1 MKTKK
6 IVAIIIMLLIITM
19 NFITTVSATINPDDY
34 RPEALTPSDYQK
46 PFEFAKTILTALVTL
61 GVVVCFVAIIYLGIK
76 YMVGSVEE
84 KAEYKKTMIPIIVG
98 MIMLIC
104 TSTFIS
110 IIYSVV
116 SQLNDQF

>member
-6 IVAIIIMLLIITM
+6 IVAIIILLLIITM
-19 NFITTVSATINPDDY
+19 SSITTVNATINPDDY
-34 RPEALTPSDYQK
+34 RPDGLTASDYQK
-46 PFEFAKTILTALVTL
+46 PFEFARKILTALVTL
-61 GVVVCFVAIIYLGIK
+61 GIVVSFVAIIYLGIK

-116 SQLNDQF
+116 SQLNN